1 MSGEGDMTMKVG
13 YTDAYREAM
22 GMPPNDSS
30 SHSNQNSWKY
40 SQTQLTTAQGEVS
53 TRKEVMKKDTK
64 KIVQI
69 PGSFFP
75 HASFESALW
84 LVFTAK
90 ELKSTTTAGRGGAL
104 NIGKTGTTFKFL
116 APEIIIESHNHDWAP
131 YESVQ
136 SKLLQK
142 VLAWKK
148 AGGEIGDIYNSLK
161 NEIAKVGKTFP
172 AGQQM
177 ANVLQTGFGTQAPK
191 FKVDTPLAYTNSQRR
206 QWQFTFQ
213 LADARGGIEVIEA
226 VKDLMVYA
234 APKSEGVLDIQ
245 FPWLFTIASEPQGL
259 IDCSYSALTSIQ
271 PSWMTPYIKGRPT
284 RCELTLAFTDMSP
297 LFETTI
303 QRGGII
309 NVITPEDTAFRKDAA
324 ALAAGQAGKNGGPGK
339 LYTGGGRSALSD
351 RRLKDNIVYI

>member
-1 MSGEGDMTMKVG
+1 MVTG
-13 YTDAYREAM
+13 YSDNYV
-22 GMPPNDSS
+22 NDTLASAERARGL
-30 SHSNQNSWKY
+30 NTE
-40 SQTQLTTAQGEVS
+40 TQITTAQGEVS

-64 KIVQI
+64 KIIQI

-116 APEIIIESHNHDWAP
+116 APEIIIESHNHDWQP

-142 VLAWKK
+142 VMAWKK
-148 AGGEIGDIYNSLK
+148 AGGEIKDIYNSI
-161 NEIAKVGKTFP
+161 EQKVKALGDNMPT
-172 AGQQM
+172 GQQM
-177 ANVLQTGFGTQAPK
+177 QNILQGGFGTATPK

-213 LADARGGIEVIEA
+213 LADARGGIEVMNA

-245 FPWLFTIASEPQGL
+245 FPWLFTIASEPSGL
-259 IDCSYSALTSIQ
+259 IDCSYAAMTSIQ

-284 RCELTLAFTDMSP
+284 RCELTLSFTDMSP

-309 NVITPEDTAFRKDAA
+309 NVITPEDTKFRKDAA
-324 ALAAGQAGKNGGPGK
+324 DLAAGQAGRNAGPGK
-339 LYTGGGRSALSD
+339 LYTGGGRYY
-351 RRLKDNIVYI
+351 R